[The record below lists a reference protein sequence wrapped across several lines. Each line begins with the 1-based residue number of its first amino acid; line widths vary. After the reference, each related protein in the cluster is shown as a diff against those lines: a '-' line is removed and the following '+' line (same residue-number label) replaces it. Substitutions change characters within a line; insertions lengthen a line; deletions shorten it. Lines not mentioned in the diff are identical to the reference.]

1 MFTYYIC
8 VYCVYVLCLYTSVY
22 IFYLC
27 VCVYIYIYIYIQTD
41 WIVMQTNARLFS
53 ASVNDL
59 LTVTAMC
66 EITWMVKMHAILI
79 AQRIPSRH
87 RKATS
92 VSSQSCRPTLNCCQ
106 EGCPCQLWEIK
117 IWDKYLHPNRMH
129 VYAHA
134 QNTLNIGLTCSR
146 WVALVKGA
154 WTWLTA
160 SIRALAVFAICSIST
175 LYRSLLCFSL
185 ATPAPKTAAKH
196 AISYH
201 KSHIII
207 IIIVIK

>member
-1 MFTYYIC
+1 
-8 VYCVYVLCLYTSVY
+8 
-22 IFYLC
+22 
-27 VCVYIYIYIYIQTD
+27 
-41 WIVMQTNARLFS
+41 MQTNARLFS

-59 LTVTAMC
+59 LTVNAMC

-92 VSSQSCRPTLNCCQ
+92 VSSQSCRPTLNAARK
-106 EGCPCQLWEIK
+106 GVHASYEIK

-129 VYAHA
+129 VYPHA

-185 ATPAPKTAAKH
+185 ATPAPKTVAKH
-196 AISYH
+196 AISSH

-207 IIIVIK
+207 TIKLYIFGI